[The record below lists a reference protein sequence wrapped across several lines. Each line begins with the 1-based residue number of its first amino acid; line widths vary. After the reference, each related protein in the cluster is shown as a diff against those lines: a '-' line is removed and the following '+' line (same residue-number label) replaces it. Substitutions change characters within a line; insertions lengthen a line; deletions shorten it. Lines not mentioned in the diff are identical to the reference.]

1 MTLTT
6 FAACGGALTSAVSA
20 TATPE
25 ACIGDVDWR
34 FKVVRSE
41 GVQATDALWGGAWS
55 IRRMDP
61 SVRNGH
67 FVGVERI

>member
-1 MTLTT
+1 MTLIT

-25 ACIGDVDWR
+25 ACTGDVGWR

-41 GVQATDALWGGAWS
+41 GVQATGALWGAWS